1 MSAVPTLRF
10 PEFDDEWK
18 NEALSCLADIIDGDR
33 GKNYPRSD
41 EYFDDGFCLFL
52 SAKNVTSRGFSFDV
66 KQFIS
71 EEKDA
76 KLSKGKLKR
85 GDIVLTTRGTVGNFA
100 YFDEN
105 VIFEQMRVNSGM
117 VLLRSRKIIDPL
129 FLYISCSSGPIS
141 RQVQVVAFGSAQPQ
155 LTVKDIKQFKVNSPS
170 LPEQQKIASF
180 LSSVDKKIDLLRQK
194 KDALDLY
201 KNGLMQKIFS
211 QEIRFKQD
219 DGSDFPDWEEVALG
233 EVFAERS
240 ERGHGD
246 KQLLGVTLYKGVV
259 RASEIEKID
268 RSSSDLSNYKY
279 VKMGDIAYNSMRMW
293 QGASGA
299 SSYNGIVSPAYTVI
313 TPLGDNET
321 KFWAYLFKYPE
332 MIKVFERHSQGL
344 TSDTWNLKFKAL
356 STIKVL
362 RPSGEEQK
370 KISAFFNSIDAKLEK
385 FSSQIEQMETFK
397 KGLLQQMFV

>member
-1 MSAVPTLRF
+1 MSAIPKLRF
-10 PEFDDEWK
+10 PEFDGEWK
-18 NEALSCLADIIDGDR
+18 QVSSGDFYDFRNGLNFTKGMSGEEIKILGVSDFQSNNYFTDFEKLPSVRVAGKVSSKDTLADDDLVFVRSNGNKDLIGRCMFLRDVDRKVSFSGFIIR
-33 GKNYPRSD
+33 GRISQNGLDALFGALLFKSSKFRTYLSIMGGGTNISNLSQTILSD
-41 EYFDDGFCLFL
+41 FTFL
-52 SAKNVTSRGFSFDV
+52 TPT
-66 KQFIS
+66 
-71 EEKDA
+71 
-76 KLSKGKLKR
+76 L
-85 GDIVLTTRGTVGNFA
+85 
-100 YFDEN
+100 
-105 VIFEQMRVNSGM
+105 
-117 VLLRSRKIIDPL
+117 
-129 FLYISCSSGPIS
+129 C
-141 RQVQVVAFGSAQPQ
+141 
-155 LTVKDIKQFKVNSPS
+155 
-170 LPEQQKIASF
+170 EQQKIASF

-194 KDALDLY
+194 KDALELY
-201 KNGLMQKIFS
+201 KKGLMQKIFS

-219 DGSDFPDWEEVALG
+219 DRSDFPDWEEVALG
-233 EVFAERS
+233 DVFTERS

-246 KQLLGVTLYKGVV
+246 KQLLGVTLSKGVV
-259 RASEIEKID
+259 PASEIEKID

-279 VKMGDIAYNSMRMW
+279 VKIGDIAYNSMRMW

-321 KFWAYLFKYPE
+321 RFWAYLFKYPE

-385 FSSQIEQMETFK
+385 FSSQIAQMENFK